1 MVITMALVLE
11 THYNLNSLK
20 SGRKEKNNS
29 EIIISMVILKEP
41 LLMWGGQ
48 WLASRAVRNW
58 VVLLDRVLIWES

>member
-41 LLMWGGQ
+41 LLMWGGGNGLHPEQ
-48 WLASRAVRNW
+48 SV
-58 VVLLDRVLIWES
+58 IG